1 MEDLVKGKGSGISDF
16 SIGINGTKESTNAG
30 SVSVSNHGVQV
41 NTPIVCDSTASLASD
56 SGCFVEPVLQT
67 LEVGSAADSAEP
79 VLQTL
84 EGSIVEPVLSSM
96 SDDSVDST
104 QQKHDEPVLQTLEGS
119 IVEPVL
125 SSMSDDS
132 VDSTQQKHDEPVLP
146 PRTRSSRVIK
156 LPQKYADYQVNMPKA
171 KTTQHTVAQLLKTG
185 NYSS

>member
-1 MEDLVKGKGSGISDF
+1 MEDLVKDKGSGISDF
-16 SIGINGTKESTNAG
+16 SIGINGAKESTNAG
-30 SVSVSNHGVQV
+30 FVSVSNHGVQV
-41 NTPIVCDSTASLASD
+41 NTPIVCDSTSSLASD

-67 LEVGSAADSAEP
+67 LEVGSAADSAES

-84 EGSIVEPVLSSM
+84 EGSVAE
-96 SDDSVDST
+96 
-104 QQKHDEPVLQTLEGS
+104 H
-119 IVEPVL
+119 VL

-171 KTTQHTVAQLLKTG
+171 KTTPHTMAQVVQATNLCSTTRFNVSG
-185 NYSS
+185 WTERSVRRQSYSRIFSIGQREIEE